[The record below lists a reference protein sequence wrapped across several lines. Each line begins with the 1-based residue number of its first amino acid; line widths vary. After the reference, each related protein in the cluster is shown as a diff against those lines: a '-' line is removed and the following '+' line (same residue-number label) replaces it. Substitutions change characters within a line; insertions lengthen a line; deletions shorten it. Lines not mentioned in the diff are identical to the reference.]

1 MFTFSLIESLII
13 FVTALVLLGGL
24 VVFSMRR
31 RSEILQDILTP
42 EEPNLATEFFKK
54 KPTVEEVPNEI
65 TTNEQQNN
73 EEDEEEIIG
82 GWGISETENQ
92 T

>member
-1 MFTFSLIESLII
+1 MFTFSLIEFIII
-13 FVTALVLLGGL
+13 FVAAIVLLGGL

-54 KPTVEEVPNEI
+54 RPEVEKTIEKEP
-65 TTNEQQNN
+65 EQQ
-73 EEDEEEIIG
+73 EQQTDEETIG
-82 GWGISETENQ
+82 EWGTPITIEQ
-92 T
+92 